1 MCVSTEVRV
10 WQLPVIAANAPR
22 RYVSMV
28 GKRGRDALFDLGPS
42 SSTHLAPL
50 PIAPPSASYRDKFNR
65 LMEMLH
71 APSPSSPALPAAD
84 PAKAPATGAMQPI
97 KAASTTVP
105 VPTCP
110 YIGFSTKKT
119 DLMLEAQTLWDA
131 TMAHSIATAAHSI
144 ATAAVSPEAAADGS
158 SGGSSVGGG
167 GGKRVGKRPLIVHVC
182 GKFHCNVCVC
192 VCVCV

>member
-1 MCVSTEVRV
+1 VRV

-28 GKRGRDALFDLGPS
+28 GKRGSDALFDLGPS

-65 LMEMLH
+65 LMEVLH
-71 APSPSSPALPAAD
+71 APAPSSPALPAAD
-84 PAKAPATGAMQPI
+84 PAKAPATVAMQPL
-97 KAASTTVP
+97 KASSTSDASEP
-105 VPTCP
+105 ACP

-119 DLMLEAQTLWDA
+119 DQMLEAQTLWDA

-158 SGGSSVGGG
+158 SGGSGGGG
-167 GGKRVGKRPLIVHVC
+167 GGKRGGKRPLIVHVC
-182 GKFHCNVCVC
+182 GKFHCNVNLLAIS
-192 VCVCV
+192 